1 MRISELSQRTG
12 VSVATLKYYLRE
24 GLVPAGVPL
33 SATRADYGESHV
45 ERVRLVRSLIDVAGL
60 SIERVR
66 EVVRALSD
74 PPTSRH
80 GLLGIAHAVLRSAGP
95 AGAVTDSHVREL
107 SDQLIDGL
115 SWRVGDDS
123 VARAQLG
130 AALDRARADG
140 LEISE
145 QTFAVYAR
153 AALLMA
159 AHDVRDELG
168 LESASEALRYV
179 ILGNVLSD
187 PVVIGLR
194 RLAQEHVSAGKFAG
208 DQQHPQ

>member
-45 ERVRLVRSLIDVAGL
+45 ERVRLVRTLIDVAGL
-60 SIERVR
+60 SIDRVR
-66 EVVRALSD
+66 EVVQALSD

-80 GLLGIAHAVLRSAGP
+80 GLLGIAHVVLRSSSLG
-95 AGAVTDSHVREL
+95 GAATDARVRQL
-107 SDQLIDGL
+107 SDRLIDGL
-115 SWRVGDDS
+115 GWRIGDDS

-130 AALDRARADG
+130 AALDRARGEG

-145 QTFAVYAR
+145 GTFAVYAR

-159 AHDVRDELG
+159 DQDVRDELG

-187 PVVIGLR
+187 PIVIGLR
-194 RLAQEHVSAGKFAG
+194 RLAQEHVSAGKFA
-208 DQQHPQ
+208 DSEPNHQ

>member
-1 MRISELSQRTG
+1 MRISDLSQRTG

-33 SATRADYGESHV
+33 STTRADYGESHV
-45 ERVRLVRSLIDVAGL
+45 ERVRLVRALIDVAGL

-66 EVVRALSD
+66 EVVHALSD

-80 GLLGIAHAVLRSAGP
+80 ELLGMAHAVLRSSSP
-95 AGAVTDSHVREL
+95 DGAVIDAHDRQL
-107 SDQLIDGL
+107 SDQLIDRL
-115 SWRVGDDS
+115 AWRIRNDS
-123 VARAQLG
+123 IARAQLG
-130 AALDRARADG
+130 AALDRARRDG

-145 QTFAVYAR
+145 ETFAVYAR

-159 AHDVRDELG
+159 DRDVRDELG

-194 RLAQEHVSAGKFAG
+194 RLAQEHVSAGKFG
-208 DQQHPQ
+208 GR

>member
-24 GLVPAGVPL
+24 GLVPAGAPL

-66 EVVRALSD
+66 EVVQALSD

-80 GLLGIAHAVLRSAGP
+80 GLLGIAHAVLRSSSAGVT
-95 AGAVTDSHVREL
+95 VTDARVRQVSEG
-107 SDQLIDGL
+107 LIDGL
-115 SWRVGDDS
+115 GWRIGDDS

-130 AALDRARADG
+130 AALARAGADG

-145 QTFAVYAR
+145 ETFAVYAR

-159 AHDVRDELG
+159 DQDVRDELG
-168 LESASEALRYV
+168 VRSASEALRYV

-208 DQQHPQ
+208 DERRHR

>member
-24 GLVPAGVPL
+24 GLVPAGVLL

-45 ERVRLVRSLIDVAGL
+45 ERVRLVRALIDVAGL
-60 SIERVR
+60 SIGRVR
-66 EVVRALSD
+66 EVVQALSG

-80 GLLGIAHAVLRSAGP
+80 GLLGIAHAVLRSSSPDGVVTAAG
-95 AGAVTDSHVREL
+95 VHQL
-107 SDQLIDGL
+107 SEQLIDGL
-115 SWRVGDDS
+115 GWRIGDDS

-130 AALDRARADG
+130 AALDRARGDG

-145 QTFAVYAR
+145 ETFTVYAR

-159 AHDVRDELG
+159 DQDVRDELG
-168 LESASEALRYV
+168 VESASEALRYV

-187 PVVIGLR
+187 PIVIGLR
-194 RLAQEHVSAGKFAG
+194 RLAQEHVSAGKFA
-208 DQQHPQ
+208 DSEPDHQ

>member
-1 MRISELSQRTG
+1 VRISELSQVTG

-24 GLVPAGVPL
+24 GLLPTGTPL

-45 ERVRLVRSLIDVAGL
+45 ERVRLVRTLIDVAGL
-60 SIERVR
+60 SIGRVR

-74 PPTSRH
+74 PPRSRH
-80 GLLGIAHAVLRSAGP
+80 DLLGTAHAVLRRSSP
-95 AGAVTDSHVREL
+95 DGAVMDAHDRRL
-107 SDQLIDGL
+107 SDQLIDRLG
-115 SWRVGDDS
+115 WRIAEDS

-130 AALDRARADG
+130 AALDRARRDG

-145 QTFAVYAR
+145 ETFAVYAG

-159 AHDVRDELG
+159 DRDVRDELG
-168 LESASEALRYV
+168 RESASEALRYV

-194 RLAQEHVSAGKFAG
+194 RLAQEHVSARKFG
-208 DQQHPQ
+208 ER

>member
-1 MRISELSQRTG
+1 MRISDLSQRTG

-45 ERVRLVRSLIDVAGL
+45 ERVRLVRALIDVAGL

-66 EVVRALSD
+66 EVVHALSD

-80 GLLGIAHAVLRSAGP
+80 ELLGMAHAVLRSSSP
-95 AGAVTDSHVREL
+95 DGAVIDAHDRQL
-107 SDQLIDGL
+107 SDQLIDRL
-115 SWRVGDDS
+115 AWRIRNDS
-123 VARAQLG
+123 IARAQLG
-130 AALDRARADG
+130 AALDRARRDG

-145 QTFAVYAR
+145 ETFAVYAR
-153 AALLMA
+153 AAVLMA
-159 AHDVRDELG
+159 DRDVRDELG

-194 RLAQEHVSAGKFAG
+194 RLAQEHVSAGKFG
-208 DQQHPQ
+208 GR

>member
-66 EVVRALSD
+66 EVVQALSD

-80 GLLGIAHAVLRSAGP
+80 GLLGIAHAVLRSTSP
-95 AGAVTDSHVREL
+95 AGTVTDAHARQL

-115 SWRVGDDS
+115 GWRVGDDS

-130 AALDRARADG
+130 AALDRARGDG

-145 QTFAVYAR
+145 ETFAVYAQ

-159 AHDVRDELG
+159 AQDVRDELG

-208 DQQHPQ
+208 DDRDHQ

>member
-1 MRISELSQRTG
+1 MRISDLSQRTG

-45 ERVRLVRSLIDVAGL
+45 ERVRLVRALIDVAGL

-66 EVVRALSD
+66 EVVHALSD

-80 GLLGIAHAVLRSAGP
+80 ELLGMAHAVLRSSSP
-95 AGAVTDSHVREL
+95 DRAVIDAHDRQL
-107 SDQLIDGL
+107 SDQLIDRL
-115 SWRVGDDS
+115 AWRIRNDS
-123 VARAQLG
+123 IARAQLG
-130 AALDRARADG
+130 AALDRARRDG

-145 QTFAVYAR
+145 ETFAVYAR

-159 AHDVRDELG
+159 DQDVRDELG

-194 RLAQEHVSAGKFAG
+194 RLAQEHVSAGKFG
-208 DQQHPQ
+208 GR

>member
-1 MRISELSQRTG
+1 VRISELSQRTG

-24 GLVPAGVPL
+24 SLVPAGVPV

-45 ERVRLVRSLIDVAGL
+45 EQVRLVRALIDVAGL

-66 EVVRALSD
+66 EVVHALSD

-80 GLLGIAHAVLRSAGP
+80 ELLGIAHAVLRSTSHD
-95 AGAVTDSHVREL
+95 GAATDAHDRQL
-107 SDQLIDGL
+107 SDQLIDRL
-115 SWRVGDDS
+115 EWRVPDDS

-130 AALDRARADG
+130 AALDRARRDG
-140 LEISE
+140 LEISDE
-145 QTFAVYAR
+145 TFAVYAR

-159 AHDVRDELG
+159 DQDVRDELG
-168 LESASEALRYV
+168 LESAPEALRYV

-194 RLAQEHVSAGKFAG
+194 RLAQEHVSAGKFG
-208 DQQHPQ
+208 GR

>member
-1 MRISELSQRTG
+1 MRISDLSQRTG

-45 ERVRLVRSLIDVAGL
+45 ERVRLVRALIDVAGL

-66 EVVRALSD
+66 EVVHALSD

-80 GLLGIAHAVLRSAGP
+80 ELLGMAHAVLRSSSPDGTVIDAH
-95 AGAVTDSHVREL
+95 DRQL
-107 SDQLIDGL
+107 SDQLIDRL
-115 SWRVGDDS
+115 AWRIRNDS
-123 VARAQLG
+123 IARAQLG
-130 AALDRARADG
+130 AALDRARRDG

-145 QTFAVYAR
+145 ETFAVYAR

-159 AHDVRDELG
+159 DRDVRDELG

-194 RLAQEHVSAGKFAG
+194 RLAQEHVSAGKFG
-208 DQQHPQ
+208 GR

>member
-1 MRISELSQRTG
+1 MRISDLSQRTG

-24 GLVPAGVPL
+24 GLVPAGVAL

-45 ERVRLVRSLIDVAGL
+45 ERVRLVRALIDVAGL

-66 EVVRALSD
+66 EVVHALSD

-80 GLLGIAHAVLRSAGP
+80 ELLGMAHAVLRSSIP
-95 AGAVTDSHVREL
+95 DGAVTDAHDRQL
-107 SDQLIDGL
+107 SDQLIDRL
-115 SWRVGDDS
+115 AWRIPNDS
-123 VARAQLG
+123 IARAQLG
-130 AALDRARADG
+130 AALDRARRDG

-145 QTFAVYAR
+145 ETFAVYAR

-159 AHDVRDELG
+159 DQDVRDELG

-194 RLAQEHVSAGKFAG
+194 RLAQEHVSAGKFG
-208 DQQHPQ
+208 GR

>member
-66 EVVRALSD
+66 EVVQALSD

-80 GLLGIAHAVLRSAGP
+80 GLLGIAHAVLRSTSP
-95 AGAVTDSHVREL
+95 AGTVTDAHARQL
-107 SDQLIDGL
+107 SDQVIDGL
-115 SWRVGDDS
+115 GWHVGDDS

-130 AALDRARADG
+130 AALDRARGDG

-145 QTFAVYAR
+145 ETFAVYAQ

-159 AHDVRDELG
+159 AQDVRDELG

-208 DQQHPQ
+208 DDRDHQ